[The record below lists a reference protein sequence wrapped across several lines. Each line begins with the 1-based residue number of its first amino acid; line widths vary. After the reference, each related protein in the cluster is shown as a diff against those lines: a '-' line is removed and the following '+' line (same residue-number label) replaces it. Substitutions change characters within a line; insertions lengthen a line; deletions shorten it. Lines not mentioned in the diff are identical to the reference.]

1 MINNHPEAVLQFW
14 FECLTPEQR
23 FDKDEATDASIRRE
37 FFHTWQEAARGEWS
51 ASRERLSGRLA
62 EIIVLDQFSRNL
74 WRGNA
79 LSFAKM
85 AWLWRSAKKRKG
97 KQGLRH

>member
-1 MINNHPEAVLQFW
+1 MHMSRV
-14 FECLTPEQR
+14 
-23 FDKDEATDASIRRE
+23 
-37 FFHTWQEAARGEWS
+37 FHTWQAAGRGEWS
-51 ASRERLSGRLA
+51 ASRERMRGRLA

-97 KQGLRH
+97 KQGLQH